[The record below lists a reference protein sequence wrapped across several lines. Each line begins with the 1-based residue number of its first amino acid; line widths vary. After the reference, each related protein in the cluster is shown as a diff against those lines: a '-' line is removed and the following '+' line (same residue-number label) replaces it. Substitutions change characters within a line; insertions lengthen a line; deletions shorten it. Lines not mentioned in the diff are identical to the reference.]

1 MWQYTSTGCLLDHG
15 PRTVTWCVF
24 ETVAQVIPLCKLE
37 IADLVKK
44 TVGSWNLVQIEA
56 GLEAFSL
63 RLFTQLLGWTTEDVQ
78 TLLANVRKDLRNP
91 KIHAQFD
98 LYVNIQPLSREFK
111 VANQQ
116 QTATLSMALSLRVFD
131 LRLWR
136 GGSPAFQRALLP
148 DPDLDSA
155 GRKRS

>member
-1 MWQYTSTGCLLDHG
+1 MWQYTNTDCLLDHG
-15 PRTVTWCVF
+15 PRIVIWYVF
-24 ETVAQVIPLCKLE
+24 EIVTQVIPLRKLK

-98 LYVNIQPLSREFK
+98 LYVN
-111 VANQQ
+111 
-116 QTATLSMALSLRVFD
+116 M
-131 LRLWR
+131 
-136 GGSPAFQRALLP
+136 
-148 DPDLDSA
+148 
-155 GRKRS
+155 